1 MSRAEEELRRFVE
14 EQVLTPPAGVQ
25 ELVAPY
31 LTLFRTR
38 YGGQLAAVIFYGS
51 CLSERT
57 RSPSSTPDFFVVTR
71 DGAIPAHSRLTRLL
85 HPVLPPA
92 SQSAE
97 LVLEGR
103 PRWFKYVYLDLAQME
118 RLCSQA
124 MTDLFT
130 AGRLSKRVALVW
142 TADSATA
149 RQVTAALASAV
160 GSLLPLACALL
171 PESFGLDE
179 YIQASVGLSY
189 RSEYRIETPGKVEAL
204 VAAFPD
210 YYQALCRR
218 VLEVGEARGLLERLE
233 GGRYRNRIG
242 GAQRAAA
249 LALLRRSRARGLA
262 RWPKVLL
269 TMEHWSEAVLGK
281 LERAD
286 PSLRVPARHRRHPFV
301 FALPYLIMLLR
312 KGYLRTQV
320 QRW

>member
-1 MSRAEEELRRFVE
+1 VE
-14 EQVLTPPAGVQ
+14 EQVLSPPAGAQ

-31 LTLFRTR
+31 LALFHSR
-38 YGGQLAAVIFYGS
+38 YAGQLAAVIFYGS

-97 LVLEGR
+97 LVAEGR
-103 PRWFKYVYLDLAQME
+103 PRWFKYVYLDIAQLE
-118 RLCSQA
+118 RLCSPA

-142 TADSATA
+142 ASDPATA
-149 RQVTAALASAV
+149 RRVAAALAAAAL
-160 GSLLPLACALL
+160 SLLPLACALL
-171 PESFGLDE
+171 PESFGLDD
-179 YIQASVGLSY
+179 YIQAAVGLSY
-189 RSEYRIETPGKVEAL
+189 RSEYRIETPGKVAAL

-210 YYQALCRR
+210 HYQALCRR
-218 VLEVGEARGLLERLE
+218 VLEVGEAGGLVARLE
-233 GGRYRNRIG
+233 GERYRNRLSA
-242 GAQRAAA
+242 AQREAA
-249 LALLRRSRARGLA
+249 LALLRRSRVRGLA

-269 TMEHWSEAVLGK
+269 TMERWSEAVLGK
-281 LERAD
+281 LERVD
-286 PSLRVPARHRRHPFV
+286 PSLRVPDRHRRHPFV

-312 KGYLRTQV
+312 RGYLRTQV